1 MVTLPIIN
9 NNLFM
14 NCLLKQNLFDTFEVR
29 EVTLHTSYKMHLD
42 GRRNTDFYD
51 DMESEGRSECQGLSE
66 YLSWS
71 ELKPHIFELIKGTK
85 SPTYLKIILST
96 SPLKTQEISEE
107 ASTFFLNITYKE
119 GAISCIT
126 GTAYASFSLDKTP
139 EQAWDQKMTKFLIS
153 NNLL

>member
-1 MVTLPIIN
+1 MVTLPITN

-14 NCLLKQNLFDTFEVR
+14 SCLLKQSLFDLFEVR

-42 GRRNTDFYD
+42 GKRNIDFYD
-51 DMESEGRSECQGLSE
+51 TEEEEGLSE
-66 YLSWS
+66 YLSWY
-71 ELKPHIFELIKGTK
+71 ELRPHIFELIKGSK

-96 SPLKTQEISEE
+96 SPSKTQEISDA

-126 GTAYASFSLDKTP
+126 GTAYTSFSLDKTP
-139 EQAWDQKMTKFLIS
+139 EQTWDQKMTQFLIS
-153 NNLL
+153 NKLI

>member
-1 MVTLPIIN
+1 MVTLPITN

-14 NCLLKQNLFDTFEVR
+14 NYLLKKDLFDLFEVR
-29 EVTLHTSYKMHLD
+29 EVTLHTFYRLHID
-42 GRRNTDFYD
+42 GRRNTDFYNTD
-51 DMESEGRSECQGLSE
+51 EKDNLSE
-66 YLSWS
+66 YLLWS
-71 ELKPHIFELIKGTK
+71 EIRHYIFELIKGTQ

-96 SPLKTQEISEE
+96 SHNETQDISPE

-139 EQAWDQKMTKFLIS
+139 EQTWDQKMTKFLIS